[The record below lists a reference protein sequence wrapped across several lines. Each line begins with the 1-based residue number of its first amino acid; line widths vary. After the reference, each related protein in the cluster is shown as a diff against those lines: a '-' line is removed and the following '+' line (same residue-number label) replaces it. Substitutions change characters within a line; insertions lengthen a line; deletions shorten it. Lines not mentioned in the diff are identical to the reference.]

1 MTRVLGFMVV
11 VVFSACPPAVV
22 TPEADAGEE
31 VPDAG
36 ISSCDTTR
44 FTDTSFGVLD
54 STTGTEWA
62 RWSEPERY
70 ATSADG
76 EARCAEQGAR
86 LPTRR
91 ELEALLEGD
100 GGDGVCPLDACAF
113 DGVRCETFLTGTT
126 NAAAGVGWAVDT
138 LTGQS
143 IAGDMGPYVVR
154 CVRSHGE

>member
-1 MTRVLGFMVV
+1 MTRALGFAVIV
-11 VVFSACPPAVV
+11 ALTACLPSVVV
-22 TPEADAGEE
+22 TPDAGVDE
-31 VPDAG
+31 PDAG
-36 ISSCDTTR
+36 TTCDTTR

-54 STTGTEWA
+54 STTDTEWA
-62 RWSEPERY
+62 RWSEPGRY
-70 ATSADG
+70 ATSAEG

-91 ELEALLEGD
+91 ELEALLQGE

-113 DGVRCETFLTGTT
+113 DGVRCETFLTGTP

-138 LTGQS
+138 LTRQS
-143 IAGDMGPYVVR
+143 IAGDQGPYVVR